1 MKQLIAERVSME
13 NKLVDEQR
21 DKNKLNDQLQVAE
34 RKVDV
39 LEKNVKRLV
48 KISENQQAKIEQ
60 LDE

>member
-1 MKQLIAERVSME
+1 LIAERVSME